1 MKIASI
7 DAKQYIELI
16 SKDYKQLRDQD
27 RNVVP
32 SRVFTL
38 NIDKA
43 AVLAKG
49 IIPKGM
55 DSLVVDQMKIRLL
68 KGGLEKKDLA
78 LLDLL
83 VTNNWERPIYMN
95 HTSLSQINIDLS
107 PYAVQEGNAYRILPV
122 KNPRK
127 DREYLVDTE
136 RSYDIMLNKFHY
148 RGLDNEKIYYTED
161 YRGFVVNHRSSLNS
175 LAQALID
182 EGKMAKADSVL
193 LFSLAKMP
201 DKAIKYDH
209 TTPETIDLL
218 FQVGEKDKA
227 LEVSKILGD
236 RADKMATY
244 LISEGYGLT
253 TELRRNIFV
262 LNALQRTL
270 YENGD
275 EELAKKFEDAYNRLV
290 AGLQIRGQLPQEDR

>member
-1 MKIASI
+1 
-7 DAKQYIELI
+7 
-16 SKDYKQLRDQD
+16 
-27 RNVVP
+27 
-32 SRVFTL
+32 
-38 NIDKA
+38 
-43 AVLAKG
+43 
-49 IIPKGM
+49 
-55 DSLVVDQMKIRLL
+55 
-68 KGGLEKKDLA
+68 
-78 LLDLL
+78 
-83 VTNNWERPIYMN
+83 
-95 HTSLSQINIDLS
+95 
-107 PYAVQEGNAYRILPV
+107 
-122 KNPRK
+122 
-127 DREYLVDTE
+127 
-136 RSYDIMLNKFHY
+136 MLNKFHY

>member
-1 MKIASI
+1 MES
-7 DAKQYIELI
+7 
-16 SKDYKQLRDQD
+16 SHKQLRDQD
-27 RNVVP
+27 RDVVP